1 MISSME
7 EIKEEELGC
16 ATSCVLYT
24 QNKITVTLRGSL
36 NFMHA
41 PQNTHGERGKVVECQ
56 LCKPIPT
63 PVLTGSGSKGL
74 FQSM

>member
-1 MISSME
+1 MISS
-7 EIKEEELGC
+7 IAGLKEEGFGC

-24 QNKITVTLRGSL
+24 QSKIIAAIRG
-36 NFMHA
+36 NRDFMLA
-41 PQNTHGERGKVVECQ
+41 PQNTHGERGKVVDCQ

-74 FQSM
+74 FQ